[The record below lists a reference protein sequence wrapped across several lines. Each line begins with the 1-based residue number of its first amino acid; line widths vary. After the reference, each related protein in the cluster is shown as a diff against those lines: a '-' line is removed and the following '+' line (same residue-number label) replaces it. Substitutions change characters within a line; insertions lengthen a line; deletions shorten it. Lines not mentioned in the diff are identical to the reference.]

1 MRNLLFFLL
10 FPVLCF
16 GQQRILPGRVAPNV
30 PITEGSSENYAL
42 FLPEGFHKDSLYTT
56 VFVFDPDG
64 RGEGA
69 LRKFAPAARLT
80 NSILIATNTKMADS
94 LPLALNDSE
103 AFVNDMLSKWPID
116 EERLIFAGRGISG
129 LMVTTSAQ
137 LSGAL
142 YGIIAVDNAF
152 VNIQYTRKNKK
163 TKYKLLLSDESE
175 NYYTLQQLN
184 FELRLEKVYKG
195 LTIYDPTEDEWP
207 ESGYVTAA
215 LTELLLTSENEN
227 TTEQIEA
234 YYQEDISWGEM
245 LYNRSRFLNAFEF
258 VSDLKDKYRNK
269 VTDDTAQK
277 ELLKK
282 IRSNN
287 GFKVMRNNRLTL
299 REREALLL
307 EDFIYYLAEDVR
319 NSYFDNLGWWNSQ
332 MTELDAKVDST
343 AINPLERK
351 AAKRLKGYVKNS
363 VEGRW
368 LAIKND
374 AKSKFEQKLFVNVLR
389 TLVDPKNYDA
399 YLNTISFSTREGDE
413 NAALFYLEELL
424 KNGFTDMDALYTIE
438 GTSALRISKEYNA
451 IIKQYLGKSK
461 YY

>member
-1 MRNLLFFLL
+1 MRNLFFFLL
-10 FPVLCF
+10 FPILCL
-16 GQQRILPGRVAPNV
+16 GQQRILPGRVTPNI
-30 PITEGSSENYAL
+30 PIAEGSSESYTL
-42 FLPEGFHKDSLYTT
+42 FLPKEFHKDSLYTT

-64 RGEGA
+64 RGEDA
-69 LRKFAPAARLT
+69 IRKFAPAARLT

-94 LPLALNDSE
+94 LPQALNDSE
-103 AFVNDMLSKWPID
+103 AFTNNMLSKWPID

-142 YGIIAVDNAF
+142 FGVIAVDNAF
-152 VNIQYTRKNKK
+152 INVQYTNKNKK

-175 NYYTLQQLN
+175 NYYSMQQLN

-195 LTIYDPTEDEWP
+195 LTLYDPTEDQWP
-207 ESGYVTAA
+207 DSGYITAA
-215 LTELLLTSENEN
+215 LTELLLTSDNNLSQVE
-227 TTEQIEA
+227 T
-234 YYQEDISWGEM
+234 YYQEDISWGET

-258 VSDLKDKYRNK
+258 VSDLRDKYRNK
-269 VTDDTAQK
+269 IADDTVQK
-277 ELLKK
+277 ELLKRIRGNNRFK
-282 IRSNN
+282 IMRSN
-287 GFKVMRNNRLTL
+287 RLKL

-307 EDFIYYLAEDVR
+307 DDFIYYLAEDVR

-332 MTELDAKVDST
+332 MAELDAKVDST

-368 LAIKND
+368 
-374 AKSKFEQKLFVNVLR
+374 QKLFVNVLR
-389 TLVDPKNYDA
+389 TLVDPKNYKA
-399 YLNTISFSTREGDE
+399 YLNTISFSTREGDD

-424 KNGFTDMDALYTIE
+424 KNGFTDLEALYAIE

-451 IIKQYLGKSK
+451 VIKQYLGRSK